1 MTKKSNLSNYSDE
14 DRMVYVKNLWN
25 KVTTDSQ
32 IDLRTVEEAL
42 RSFALERIRKE
53 TIDYMENWLDSL

>member
-1 MTKKSNLSNYSDE
+1 
-14 DRMVYVKNLWN
+14 MVYVKNLWS

-32 IDLRTVEEAL
+32 IDLRTAEEAL

-53 TIDYMENWLDSL
+53 TIYYMENWLDSLESL

>member
-1 MTKKSNLSNYSDE
+1 
-14 DRMVYVKNLWN
+14 MVYVKNLWN